1 MEPILIIEIVASLM
15 MLVVLQ
21 RQVAKAL
28 EAKKSYETRREK
40 MKINSNVMQTQLSSL
55 FEEIT
60 FKKKSLLELVNSI
73 NTKEKKAI
81 AKADEIKS
89 LENQLQITQVKF
101 RNFRMK
107 DGYEE
112 FKKVQN
118 AKEDLDKYVADIQRT
133 LKKNKAYFNPSICA
147 TTIHMLLKKLKQCCQ
162 VDLSGD
168 VDDMLRQDIID
179 ISKESKK
186 SDEEQDR
193 RKKKKG
199 SSYER

>member
-1 MEPILIIEIVASLM
+1 MELILIIEIVASIIILA
-15 MLVVLQ
+15 VLQ
-21 RQVAKAL
+21 KQVAKAL
-28 EAKKSYETRREK
+28 EAKNNYETRREK
-40 MKINSNVMQTQLSSL
+40 MKINLNVIQTQLSSL

-60 FKKKSLLELVNSI
+60 FKKKSLLELINSI
-73 NTKEKKAI
+73 NTKEKVAI
-81 AKADEIKS
+81 ARAEEIKI
-89 LENQLQITQVKF
+89 LDNQLQITQAKF
-101 RNFRMK
+101 RDFSMR

-112 FKKVQN
+112 FEKVQD
-118 AKEDLDKYVADIQRT
+118 AKEDLDKYVADIQNT

-147 TTIHMLLKKLKQCCQ
+147 TTINMLLEKLKQCCQ

-179 ISKESKK
+179 IANESKK
-186 SDEEQDR
+186 SNDEQDR